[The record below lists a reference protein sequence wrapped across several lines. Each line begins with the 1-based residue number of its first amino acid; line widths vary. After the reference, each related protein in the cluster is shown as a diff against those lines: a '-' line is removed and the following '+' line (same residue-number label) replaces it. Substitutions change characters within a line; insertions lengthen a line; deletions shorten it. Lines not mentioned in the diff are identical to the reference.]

1 MADLKLKS
9 TGDGG
14 ELILQGNDIAM
25 INGLQNMPYLA
36 TFGGN
41 LEQSTSGAK
50 PDGEQAFDYWA
61 NHLLMEQNEAIQFNS
76 TLERRLKEVTINSS
90 GRIQLE
96 RAIQADLAFMNEFA
110 GITVAVAIV
119 APTRI
124 EISIK
129 IDQPDNLESNEL
141 VYIWD
146 STKEELTQQA

>member
-1 MADLKLKS
+1 MADLELKS

-14 ELILQGNDIAM
+14 ELTLQSNDIKM
-25 INGLQNMPYLA
+25 IDGLQNMPYLA

-41 LEQSTSGAK
+41 PEQSTAGAK
-50 PDGEQAFDYWA
+50 PDGEQAFDFWA
-61 NHLLMEQNEAIQFNS
+61 NNLLMEQDKPIQFNS

-96 RAIQADLAFMNEFA
+96 RVIKADLSFMEEFA
-110 GITVAVAIV
+110 VITVAVAIV

-124 EISIK
+124 EITIQ

-146 STKEELTQQA
+146 STKEELTQAA